1 MQQVVHDP
9 AEVGQLR
16 HRKAELVRH
25 YEKLSE
31 RVALFE
37 NPTSRRQ
44 LEETA
49 LEISRLQLRLAE
61 LGLV

>member
-1 MQQVVHDP
+1 MQQAVHDP

-16 HRKAELVRH
+16 HRKAELLRH
-25 YEKLSE
+25 YEKLVE

-37 NPTSRRQ
+37 NPINRRQ

-49 LEISRLQLRLAE
+49 LDISRLQLRLDE
-61 LGLV
+61 LSLL